1 MAALVQSFPQQTTTV
16 SLLPTP
22 GTFPVGPAIPSHS
35 QHTPR
40 SSATSTSRSVYG
52 AAVPVS
58 SYGPYRGQVAP
69 TPVTSYVAAASQPAR
84 TPTGVSTA
92 AGSMHGQH
100 MPHLRQENRTFSA
113 PGIALGR
120 LDHDGNGGGDG
131 TAMALPSPSSMPSMS
146 AAAATTTTATNK
158 SEFTS
163 RGLTPRSKDDSA
175 ISTGPRHP
183 SLSSANR
190 QLSPLNLSTTSMSLS
205 PPAPA
210 AGAVRPSPERYRRHP
225 RRSENNN
232 PSPFTGQPATQRYD
246 LVLQPTNA
254 TMVQPPLPP
263 LPHQRPQKQQPPL
276 PPQPPAQLPVRAQLH
291 HARSSGSLTLT
302 DRPTRLRTHSVD
314 DLQVYAARVSEPAKR
329 YRRRSSSSA
338 LDSPDFG
345 PRRGSFTG
353 ADARSAEHG
362 RVPSA
367 TTTTTPIAREP
378 ERRSPVLQARSD
390 GDRHRKGS
398 SESVRSTRS
407 NQSRSS
413 SRDRT
418 STVPPASISDAT
430 VVDVHQ
436 EGQNTARGSGDAHK
450 RSTNPSPLSRPVV
463 MTAESP
469 GPQRAAVARGETVS
483 PVGKPDSPAAQQLAE
498 LSEKDA
504 KQGVKS
510 RLRRAFSFGSASELR
525 RASAANSANHASAE
539 RARLRKERYQDEEEA
554 KQAAIV
560 QKQEAGGI
568 GEGIYSGQGHFFTG
582 SSDNLSVSS
591 TASSASVM
599 IRKMGKGMKKSSRSL
614 VGLFRPRSVVGVP
627 AAGATDS
634 SVPGASEA
642 QVSMVTAEAER
653 QKVNVNVDPH
663 DQAGGGTGFP
673 RLERNSLDVA
683 GASGAVADSDQASSV
698 HSEAHES
705 SRARRSIVGGDLER
719 AEVLAAVRKGIL
731 KRRNQP
737 SAKPSYSSTTA
748 SSPPAMRPL
757 ESKLPEFVL
766 PAVPRVCDS
775 PHSSAPTTPA
785 EEGSPSLG
793 HRRTDSVRIEGED
806 YFAGLPRMLTTEVKS
821 DLDTPTG
828 ITKYAVSFS
837 PRIQFHDTWPSGE
850 YDRRGEIAT
859 CNRLTPMLAQQIKE
873 ELNTFKM
880 EMDVHEQSKV
890 YTHFF

>member
-1 MAALVQSFPQQTTTV
+1 
-16 SLLPTP
+16 
-22 GTFPVGPAIPSHS
+22 
-35 QHTPR
+35 
-40 SSATSTSRSVYG
+40 
-52 AAVPVS
+52 
-58 SYGPYRGQVAP
+58 
-69 TPVTSYVAAASQPAR
+69 
-84 TPTGVSTA
+84 
-92 AGSMHGQH
+92 
-100 MPHLRQENRTFSA
+100 
-113 PGIALGR
+113 
-120 LDHDGNGGGDG
+120 
-131 TAMALPSPSSMPSMS
+131 
-146 AAAATTTTATNK
+146 
-158 SEFTS
+158 
-163 RGLTPRSKDDSA
+163 
-175 ISTGPRHP
+175 
-183 SLSSANR
+183 
-190 QLSPLNLSTTSMSLS
+190 
-205 PPAPA
+205 
-210 AGAVRPSPERYRRHP
+210 
-225 RRSENNN
+225 
-232 PSPFTGQPATQRYD
+232 
-246 LVLQPTNA
+246 
-254 TMVQPPLPP
+254 
-263 LPHQRPQKQQPPL
+263 
-276 PPQPPAQLPVRAQLH
+276 
-291 HARSSGSLTLT
+291 
-302 DRPTRLRTHSVD
+302 
-314 DLQVYAARVSEPAKR
+314 
-329 YRRRSSSSA
+329 
-338 LDSPDFG
+338 
-345 PRRGSFTG
+345 
-353 ADARSAEHG
+353 
-362 RVPSA
+362 
-367 TTTTTPIAREP
+367 
-378 ERRSPVLQARSD
+378 
-390 GDRHRKGS
+390 
-398 SESVRSTRS
+398 
-407 NQSRSS
+407 
-413 SRDRT
+413 
-418 STVPPASISDAT
+418 
-430 VVDVHQ
+430 
-436 EGQNTARGSGDAHK
+436 
-450 RSTNPSPLSRPVV
+450 

-731 KRRNQP
+731 KRECNPFSTFPPSPPFFYFSPFSGLALGILTFSSTSLTRDAGRNQP

-880 EMDVHEQSKV
+880 VRLDSVRLTLSRTDPDTRLAGDGCARAIQGLHPLFLKARPGHVAAVCPLSSHSRTDWLLGWTLATGFPPILFLSVPSFRKP
-890 YTHFF
+890 THGIESQPNPPIETEENISRFLSRSSDGLNVCVGVCGI